1 MWVSYHYK
9 NPEKHFSLRRSGYHH
24 LIQMCCVPAN
34 LYLRNCSLGVKQS
47 LTRSLAKTGFL
58 HFARNAIKFWMPC
71 VSLVVLFGYS
81 NILQQYNPI
90 YFIMRNGING
100 VLFGE
105 CFLNWVLDI
114 RVFALFIFI
123 EN

>member
-1 MWVSYHYK
+1 
-9 NPEKHFSLRRSGYHH
+9 
-24 LIQMCCVPAN
+24 
-34 LYLRNCSLGVKQS
+34 
-47 LTRSLAKTGFL
+47 
-58 HFARNAIKFWMPC
+58 MPC
-71 VSLVVLFGYS
+71 VSLDVLFGYS

-90 YFIMRNGING
+90 SFIMHNGING

-114 RVFALFIFI
+114 WVLDIWVLNIWVFALFIFI